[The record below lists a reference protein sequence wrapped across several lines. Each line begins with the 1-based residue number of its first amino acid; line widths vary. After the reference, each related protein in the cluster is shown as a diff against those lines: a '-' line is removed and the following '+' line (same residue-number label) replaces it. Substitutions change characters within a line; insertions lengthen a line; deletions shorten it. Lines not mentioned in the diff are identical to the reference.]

1 MLINAL
7 SKFGITDLKQ
17 ISKMSF
23 DEFFLRSEAYQ
34 IKTVEEQQNLAMQA
48 WLNQAVQATT
58 GSDKH
63 PKPKYTKFDQFFNTQ
78 KYENEIHKNFNPDYV
93 IENETQ
99 EEKEQNEQD
108 IIMQRFKKLQAY
120 KEKHKKDNH

>member
-1 MLINAL
+1 
-7 SKFGITDLKQ
+7 
-17 ISKMSF
+17 MSF

-120 KEKHKKDNH
+120 KEKNKKGSH

>member
-58 GSDKH
+58 GSGKN
-63 PKPKYTKFDQFFNTQ
+63 PKPKYTKFDQFFNAQ
-78 KYENEIHKNFNPDYV
+78 KYENEIHRNFNPDYV

-99 EEKEQNEQD
+99 EEKEQNKQE

-120 KEKHKKDNH
+120 KEKHKKGSH